1 MNKRV
6 YNALN
11 KVAASYTPEQW
22 RKYTT
27 AEEREALARA
37 EKKLPSAIKP
47 SLLSTLYGSPGS
59 IPVGWL
65 VAGLT
70 PSYTTEDMLALA
82 NDKNFKNKAYIPGY
96 FAYKNMKMLG
106 YQQALSRRVKE
117 AALKELEKKDKKRN
131 TDE

>member
-27 AEEREALARA
+27 AKEREALARA
-37 EKKLPSAIKP
+37 EKKLSFAIKP
-47 SLLSTLYGSPGS
+47 TLMSTLYGTPVS
-59 IPVGWL
+59 IPGGWL
-65 VAGLT
+65 AAGLT
-70 PSYTTEDMLALA
+70 PTYTIEDMLALA
-82 NDKNFKNKAYIPGY
+82 NDKNFKNKSYIPGY
-96 FAYKNMKMLG
+96 FAYKNMKILG
-106 YQQALSRRVKE
+106 YQQALSRRVAE

-131 TDE
+131 ND